1 MINNKFL
8 FNFAVSYSG
17 GGFKRLYAYAKWF
30 NQNGGAWFIIHPMC
44 KSLITEFPNNHFFVV
59 SQSKLQ
65 RLFRDCDYLKE
76 LEAEIGVPNV
86 YYSYGIPIY
95 YKLGRLNWFHLSN
108 VLPLGSQGIPLPLFD
123 KLKLSYLGRRI
134 ENNFKNADIVSAE
147 SSYSL
152 SLIKSKHPLRFF
164 VSVNGSDDEI
174 LFYNDAKQEKKEKI
188 AVVLGTYRY
197 KALADSYAVFEML
210 HAKDNQLKLMII
222 GDDKKVP
229 KSLRMNPNIIL
240 KGSLPRDKVVDYLRQ
255 AEFYISTTYIE
266 NSYNA
271 ASEGIF
277 FAKESY
283 ISDIAPHR
291 ELVAGLHFEEVSIP
305 NLNRPLLRLKRE
317 EISPVNLKTWDNVI
331 TEMVEHMSKNNT
343 MVC

>member
-1 MINNKFL
+1 MIINKFL

-44 KSLITEFPNNHFFVV
+44 QSLISEFPNNHFFVV
-59 SQSKLQ
+59 NQSKLQ
-65 RLFRDCDYLKE
+65 RLFHDCDYLKE
-76 LEAEIGVPNV
+76 LESEIGIPDV

-95 YKLGRLNWFHLSN
+95 HKLGRLNWFHLSN

-123 KLKLSYLGRRI
+123 RLKLNYLGKRI
-134 ENNFKNADIVSAE
+134 ENNFKNADVVSAE
-147 SSYSL
+147 SSFSL
-152 SLIKSKHPLRFF
+152 SLIKANHPLRFF

-174 LFYNDAKQEKKEKI
+174 LFYNSAKQEKKEKI

-197 KALADSYAVFEML
+197 KALEDSYAVFEML
-210 HAKDNQLKLMII
+210 RAKDDQLKLMII

-229 KSLRMNPNIIL
+229 KSLRTNPNIIL
-240 KGSLPRDKVVDYLRQ
+240 MGSLPRDKVVDYLRQ
-255 AEFYISTTYIE
+255 SEFYISTTYIE

-291 ELVAGLHFEEVSIP
+291 ELVTGLHFEEVSIP
-305 NLNRPLLRLKRE
+305 NLNRSLLHLKRE

-331 TEMVEHMSKNNT
+331 TEMVEHISESST
-343 MVC
+343 RVC

>member
-1 MINNKFL
+1 MITNNFL

-17 GGFKRLYAYAKWF
+17 GGYKRLYAYAKWF
-30 NQNGGAWFIIHPMC
+30 NENGGAYFIIHPSS
-44 KSLITEFPNNHFFVV
+44 KSLVTEFANNHFFVV
-59 SQSKLQ
+59 HQSKLQ

-76 LEAEIGVPNV
+76 VVSEIGRPDV

-108 VLPLGSQGIPLPLFD
+108 VLPLTSKGIALPIFD
-123 KLKLSYLGRRI
+123 KLKLGYLGRRI
-134 ENNFKNADIVSAE
+134 NANFKNTDVVSAE

-152 SLIKSKHPLRFF
+152 SLIKSKRPSKFL

-174 LFYNDAKQEKKEKI
+174 EFYHTAEKVKNKKI

-197 KALADSYAVFEML
+197 KALEDSYTVFEML
-210 HAKDNQLKLMII
+210 RAKDNQLKLMII

-229 KSLRMNPNIIL
+229 KNLHMNPNVIL
-240 KGSLPRDKVVDYLRQ
+240 MGSLPRDKVVDYLRQ
-255 AEFYISTTYIE
+255 SEFYISTTSIE

-283 ISDIAPHR
+283 ISDIPPHR
-291 ELVAGLHFEEVSIP
+291 ELVNGLDFEEVRIP
-305 NLNRPLLRLKRE
+305 NLNKTLLHLKKE

-331 TEMVEHMSKNNT
+331 TEMVEHFSNDR
-343 MVC
+343 V